1 MLHIGGVYMYI
12 YIYATYRRCIY
23 IYIYATHIYIYTYAT
38 YRRWPSAGEMG
49 IRIRR
54 KWISAPDA
62 HPERKS
68 SPAPEMMPGE
78 IGCASGLDSERK

>member
-1 MLHIGGVYMYI
+1 MLHIGGVYI
-12 YIYATYRRCIY
+12 YID
-23 IYIYATHIYIYTYAT
+23 ATHIYIYIYTHTHAT

-68 SPAPEMMPGE
+68 SPAPE
-78 IGCASGLDSERK
+78 CASGLDSERK